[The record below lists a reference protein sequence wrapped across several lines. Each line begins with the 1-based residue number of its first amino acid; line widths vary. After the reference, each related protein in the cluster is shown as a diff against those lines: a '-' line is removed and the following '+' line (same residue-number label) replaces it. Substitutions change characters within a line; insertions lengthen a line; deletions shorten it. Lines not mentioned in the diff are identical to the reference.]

1 MSTERSTA
9 GEPAVSS
16 RSSIAASAGVGVL
29 TAAIS
34 YLVTYLLIGNE
45 VGERFGDRVAEWK
58 GVAWYFYEAH
68 MVDIEASGQL
78 GSISGTGTLDLI
90 AETGGVADLLYVI
103 VPFALIVAGA
113 GLAVRLGASE
123 LGDAITI
130 GIPVMIGYSAVLS
143 VGAVAAESTGGVS
156 VGEIELISGTIAPAL
171 VPAVLL
177 GGVIYPLVF
186 ATLGAAIA
194 TILASR

>member
-1 MSTERSTA
+1 MSTTRTA
-9 GEPAVSS
+9 SGEPAVSS

-34 YLVTYLLIGNE
+34 YLVTYLLIGSE
-45 VGERFGDRVAEWK
+45 IRERFGDGVVDWR

-68 MVDIEASGQL
+68 MVDVEVTGRV
-78 GSISGTGTLDLI
+78 GSVGGSDTLDLI
-90 AETGGVADLLYVI
+90 AQTGGTADLLYVV
-103 VPFALIVAGA
+103 VPLALVAAGA

-130 GIPVMIGYSAVLS
+130 GIPMMIGYSAVLS
-143 VGAVAAESTGGVS
+143 VGAVAAESTAEVS
-156 VGEIELISGTIAPAL
+156 AFGIEATRTVAPAL
-171 VPAVLL
+171 VPAVVL

-194 TILASR
+194 TVLASR

>member
-16 RSSIAASAGVGVL
+16 RSSIAASAGIGVL

-34 YLVTYLLIGNE
+34 YLVTALLIGSE
-45 VGERFGDRVAEWK
+45 VRERFGDGVADWR
-58 GVAWYFYEAH
+58 GAAWYFYEAH
-68 MVDIEASGQL
+68 MVDVELTGQV
-78 GSISGTGTLDLI
+78 GSVGGTDTLDLI
-90 AETGGVADLLYVI
+90 ARTGGAADLLYVV
-103 VPFALIVAGA
+103 VPLALIAAGA

-130 GIPVMIGYSAVLS
+130 GLPVMIGYSAVLS
-143 VGAVAAESTGGVS
+143 VGAVAAKSTTEVS
-156 VGEIELISGTIAPAL
+156 AFGIEATRTVAPAL

-194 TILASR
+194 TVLASR

>member
-1 MSTERSTA
+1 MSTTQTA
-9 GEPAVSS
+9 SGEPAVSS

-29 TAAIS
+29 TAAIG
-34 YLVTYLLIGNE
+34 YLVTALLIGNE
-45 VGERFGDRVAEWK
+45 VRERFGDGVADWR
-58 GVAWYFYEAH
+58 GAAWYFYEAH
-68 MVDIEASGQL
+68 MVDVEVTGQV
-78 GSISGTGTLDLI
+78 GSVGGTDTLDLI
-90 AETGGVADLLYVI
+90 AQTGGTADLLYVV
-103 VPFALIVAGA
+103 VPLALVAAGA

-143 VGAVAAESTGGVS
+143 VGAVAAESTAEVS
-156 VGEIELISGTIAPAL
+156 AFGIEATRTVAPAL
-171 VPAVLL
+171 VPAVVL

-194 TILASR
+194 TVLASR

>member
-1 MSTERSTA
+1 MSTTQTA
-9 GEPAVSS
+9 SGEPAVSS

-29 TAAIS
+29 TAAIG
-34 YLVTYLLIGNE
+34 YLVTALLIGNE
-45 VGERFGDRVAEWK
+45 VRERFGDGVADWQ
-58 GVAWYFYEAH
+58 GAAWYFYEAH
-68 MVDIEASGQL
+68 MVDVEVTGQV
-78 GSISGTGTLDLI
+78 GSVGGTDTLDLI
-90 AETGGVADLLYVI
+90 VQTGGTADLLYVV
-103 VPFALIVAGA
+103 VPLALVAAGA

-130 GIPVMIGYSAVLS
+130 GIPVMIGYSVVLS
-143 VGAVAAESTGGVS
+143 VGAVAAESTAEVS
-156 VGEIELISGTIAPAL
+156 AFGIEATRTIAPAL

-194 TILASR
+194 TVLESR